1 MKILRFLCNIAI
13 VIVCVIYTLLLG
25 VGLEY
30 FFSGVAMW
38 LVSFD
43 IPQTFFTIFV
53 GMLLFL
59 SIRRLNTIIIYP
71 IAWSSDYTKWGLR
84 IAFVLIALSI
94 GYGVFVPWQSL
105 DRYYYLYDWQSF
117 LILAWFSLV
126 CLYIAIDLFLLLL
139 VRNVWNSTTPKNND
153 IRKPKL
159 IGRLKDICMR
169 VVSYINPTV
178 LAYFGGFVILVC
190 LSVLGSTYLRKKEAQ
205 RTDKD
210 AKEISRRILG
220 RVYICTSPKAQ
231 FYHRDDE
238 CWVLHKCSYEV
249 ERIPI
254 DSARAYGYRPCG
266 ICARWAEDEQK

>member
-1 MKILRFLCNIAI
+1 MKILRFLRNTAI
-13 VIVCVIYTLLLG
+13 VIVCVIYALLLG
-25 VGLEY
+25 VGIEF
-30 FFSGVAMW
+30 FFSRVAMW
-38 LVSFD
+38 LVDFD
-43 IPQTFFTIFV
+43 VPQTFFTIFM
-53 GMLLFL
+53 GMLLFI
-59 SIRRLNTIIIYP
+59 SIRRLNILITFP
-71 IAWSSDYTKWGLR
+71 ILWSSDYTKLGLR
-84 IAFVLIALSI
+84 TAFVLIVLSI
-94 GYGVFVPWQSL
+94 GYGVLVPWQCL
-105 DRYYYLYDWQSF
+105 DHDYYLYDWQSF

-126 CLYIAIDLFLLLL
+126 CLYIAIDLFLLLSI
-139 VRNVWNSTTPKNND
+139 RRVWDNIIPKKSDMN
-153 IRKPKL
+153 IPKW

-178 LAYFGGFVILVC
+178 LACFGGFVILVC

-210 AKEISRRILG
+210 AKEMSRRILE

-254 DSARAYGYRPCG
+254 DSARAYGYRPCA

>member
-1 MKILRFLCNIAI
+1 MKILRFLRNIAI

-43 IPQTFFTIFV
+43 VPQTFFTIFM

-71 IAWSSDYTKWGLR
+71 IAWSSSYTKWGLR
-84 IAFVLIALSI
+84 IAFVLIAFSI
-94 GYGVFVPWQSL
+94 GYGVLVPWQCL
-105 DRYYYLYDWQSF
+105 DHDYYLYDWQSF

-126 CLYIAIDLFLLLL
+126 CLYIAIDLFLLLSI
-139 VRNVWNSTTPKNND
+139 RRVWDNIIPEKSDMN
-153 IRKPKL
+153 IPKL
-159 IGRLKDICMR
+159 MGRLKDGCAR

-178 LAYFGGFVILVC
+178 LACFGGVVILVC

-210 AKEISRRILG
+210 AKEVSRRILG
-220 RVYICTSPKAQ
+220 RVYICTSPDAEC
-231 FYHRDDE
+231 YHRDAE

-249 ERIPI
+249 ERVPM
-254 DSARAYGYRPCG
+254 DSALSDGYRPCG

>member
-1 MKILRFLCNIAI
+1 MKILRFLRNTAI
-13 VIVCVIYTLLLG
+13 VIVCVIYALLLG
-25 VGLEY
+25 VGIEY
-30 FFSGVAMW
+30 FFSRVAMW
-38 LVSFD
+38 LVDFD
-43 IPQTFFTIFV
+43 IPQTFFTIFM

-59 SIRRLNTIIIYP
+59 SIRRLNILITFP
-71 IAWSSDYTKWGLR
+71 ILWSSDYTKWGLR
-84 IAFVLIALSI
+84 IAFVLITLSI
-94 GYGVFVPWQSL
+94 GYAGFVPWQRL
-105 DRYYYLYDWQSF
+105 VHHHFLYDWQSF

-126 CLYIAIDLFLLLL
+126 CLYIVFDLFLLLSIRHAWDKTL
-139 VRNVWNSTTPKNND
+139 PKKNDLSTPKWLG
-153 IRKPKL
+153 K
-159 IGRLKDICMR
+159 LKDGCAEFLY
-169 VVSYINPTV
+169 YIAPTV
-178 LAYFGGFVILVC
+178 LTYFGIFAFLVC
-190 LSVLGSTYLRKKEAQ
+190 MGILGSTCTRKKESQ

>member
-1 MKILRFLCNIAI
+1 MKILQFLRNTAI
-13 VIVCVIYTLLLG
+13 VIVCVIYALLLG
-25 VGLEY
+25 VGIEF
-30 FFSGVAMW
+30 FFSRVAMW

-43 IPQTFFTIFV
+43 IPQTFFTIFM

-59 SIRRLNTIIIYP
+59 SIRRLNILITFP
-71 IAWSSDYTKWGLR
+71 ILWSSDYTKWGLR
-84 IAFVLIALSI
+84 IAFVLIAFSI
-94 GYGVFVPWQSL
+94 GYGVLVPWQCL
-105 DRYYYLYDWQSF
+105 DHDYFLYDWQSF

-126 CLYIAIDLFLLLL
+126 CLYIVIDLFLLLSI
-139 VRNVWNSTTPKNND
+139 RRVWDNIIPKKSDMN
-153 IRKPKL
+153 IPKW
-159 IGRLKDICMR
+159 IGRLKDFCMR

-178 LAYFGGFVILVC
+178 LACFGGFVILVC

-210 AKEISRRILG
+210 AKEVSRRILG

>member
-1 MKILRFLCNIAI
+1 MKILRFLRNIAI

-43 IPQTFFTIFV
+43 VPQTFFTIFM

-71 IAWSSDYTKWGLR
+71 IAWSSSYTKWGLR
-84 IAFVLIALSI
+84 IAFVLIAFSI
-94 GYGVFVPWQSL
+94 GYGVLVPWQYL
-105 DRYYYLYDWQSF
+105 DHDYYLYDWQSF

-126 CLYIAIDLFLLLL
+126 CLYIVIDLFLLLL

-153 IRKPKL
+153 IRKPKW
-159 IGRLKDICMR
+159 IGRLKDCCARI
-169 VVSYINPTV
+169 VSYIIPVAQN
-178 LAYFGGFVILVC
+178 YFVIFVFLACVG
-190 LSVLGSTYLRKKEAQ
+190 VLGYTCTGKREAH